1 MDEEKKGPSDN
12 RPAHDAR
19 DVTAATPETD
29 AWTDDLEDIN
39 DGTGSTEDASVLP
52 DENDEYADLVETGV
66 LDEDE
71 RLIEEKDAEL
81 ENELEVTEADEEGIE
96 ANIKSLDFEEPDGG
110 DHVDPQRTRPDM
122 ESRDPDDL

>member
-1 MDEEKKGPSDN
+1 MDEEKKGPSDQ
-12 RPAHDAR
+12 RPARDGR

-29 AWTDDLEDIN
+29 TWTHDLEDLN
-39 DGTGSTEDASVLP
+39 DCTGSTESASVLP

-66 LDEDE
+66 LDADE
-71 RLIEEKDAEL
+71 RLLDAREAEL

-96 ANIKSLDFEEPDGG
+96 ANIKALDFEEPDGG

-122 ESRDPDDL
+122 ESRDPDEL

>member
-1 MDEEKKGPSDN
+1 MDEEKKGPSDH
-12 RPAHDAR
+12 RPARDGR

-39 DGTGSTEDASVLP
+39 DGTGSTEDAAVLP
-52 DENDEYADLVETGV
+52 DENDEYADLVETGA

-71 RLIEEKDAEL
+71 RLIDKKEAEL

-96 ANIKSLDFEEPDGG
+96 ANIKALDFEESEGG

>member
-12 RPAHDAR
+12 RPARDAT

-29 AWTDDLEDIN
+29 AWTNDLEDIN
-39 DGTGSTEDASVLP
+39 DGTGSTEDASILP
-52 DENDEYADLVETGV
+52 DENDEYADLVETGA

-71 RLIEEKDAEL
+71 RLVDEKDAEL
-81 ENELEVTEADEEGIE
+81 ENELEVTDADEEGIE
-96 ANIKSLDFEEPDGG
+96 ANIKALDFEESEGG